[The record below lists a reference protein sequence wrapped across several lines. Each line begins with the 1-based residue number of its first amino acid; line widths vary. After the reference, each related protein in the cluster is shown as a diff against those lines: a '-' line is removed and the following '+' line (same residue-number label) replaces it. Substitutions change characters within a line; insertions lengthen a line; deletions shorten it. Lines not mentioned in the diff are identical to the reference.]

1 MGGVVVLRFMLYCI
15 DLLGVNLDI
24 VDFMDRFLLLNFWYG
39 IYNNDIYVL
48 FIYEDMIKIKI
59 EWNIIFVKFLCF

>member
-1 MGGVVVLRFMLYCI
+1 MGGLVVLRFMLYCI

-24 VDFMDRFLLLNFWYG
+24 VDFMDRFLLSKFWNG
-39 IYNNDIYVL
+39 IYSNDIYVL